1 MSKKRMMLIV
11 VTIMITA
18 ILGGVITLFI
28 IGRKIEINTN
38 IKLDGVSEE
47 IGSVLYYASFAANSH
62 NTQPWKIKLDV
73 QKQEL
78 IIYMDKE
85 RMLKTVDP
93 KNREMYI
100 SLGCYIE
107 SLTFAFDTY
116 GFDTMVKYSNLMG
129 TSNEIATISYS
140 KRKNSYI
147 KEKQIKTIIRRH
159 TDKRGYRLDSLDKN
173 DISKILANFDN
184 IYYFENDSKEF
195 TYLKNGTL
203 ESISKQ
209 SSDIAYRDELNLWMR
224 FSNEEVKQ
232 KKDGISAE
240 MIELNGIIKA
250 LYYLTTNHRN
260 ASSDTFAKQGI
271 DTTKKQ
277 VENCG
282 GFFVITG
289 GDTTF
294 DWLEIGRKTQAFW
307 YLCVE
312 NNIAIQPLS
321 AMLEIEFYKNEI
333 NNYLKLKE
341 NAQMILRAGY
351 VDDYGE
357 NAKVR
362 RDLYEYVTVINSDN

>member
-1 MSKKRMMLIV
+1 M
-11 VTIMITA
+11 
-18 ILGGVITLFI
+18 
-28 IGRKIEINTN
+28 
-38 IKLDGVSEE
+38 
-47 IGSVLYYASFAANSH
+47 
-62 NTQPWKIKLDV
+62 
-73 QKQEL
+73 
-78 IIYMDKE
+78 
-85 RMLKTVDP
+85 
-93 KNREMYI
+93 
-100 SLGCYIE
+100 
-107 SLTFAFDTY
+107 
-116 GFDTMVKYSNLMG
+116 
-129 TSNEIATISYS
+129 
-140 KRKNSYI
+140 
-147 KEKQIKTIIRRH
+147 
-159 TDKRGYRLDSLDKN
+159 
-173 DISKILANFDN
+173 ANFDN